1 MSSRLSRLL
10 LVVPA
15 ASGPEGVALDELARE
30 LDCSPAE
37 LQKDLDILA
46 CVGVPPFN
54 PDDLIELELR
64 DGRVYVTLPQSFD
77 RPTRLSATE
86 AAALTL
92 AGRAL
97 APDAPRVQ
105 SALEKLKKAIAPAQ
119 LPLYELLIERLGA
132 APPATA
138 DEVSALLDE
147 ACVRRR
153 EVEIHYFAGTERR
166 ARTRRVRPRAIVS
179 ANGVAY
185 LSARNESD
193 EERTYR
199 IDRISRAVLL
209 DTSFDALPEIDLAAK
224 LEALKRFSE
233 HSDLPRATVRFAPE
247 VSGAVKA
254 RHPDAQPTEAG
265 GLEVQLPWASMPWLV
280 SYVLSWGGRAV
291 VVHPP
296 EARSAVR
303 DAVEALRAAH

>member
-15 ASGPEGVALDELARE
+15 ASGPDGVALDELASA
-30 LDCSPAE
+30 LDCTPEE
-37 LQKDLDILA
+37 LEKDLDILA

-54 PDDLIELELR
+54 PDDLIELELL

-77 RPTRLSATE
+77 KPTRLSATE

-97 APDAPRVQ
+97 APDAPRVG

-132 APPATA
+132 APPAST
-138 DEVSALLDE
+138 DEVSALLDD
-147 ACVRRR
+147 ACARRR
-153 EVEIHYFAGTERR
+153 EVEIDYFAGTDRK
-166 ARTRRVRPRAIVS
+166 AGTRRVKPRTILS

-185 LSARNESD
+185 LSARNEAD

-199 IDRISRAVLL
+199 VDRISRAVLL
-209 DTSFDALPEIDLAAK
+209 DTTFAPLPEIDLAEK
-224 LEALKRFSE
+224 LEALRRFSE

-247 VSGAVKA
+247 VAGAVKA
-254 RHPDAQPTEAG
+254 RHPDAQPTDAG
-265 GLEVQLPWASMPWLV
+265 GLEVQLAWASMPWLV

-296 EARSAVR
+296 EARRAVL
-303 DAVEALRAAH
+303 DAVEAIRAAH

>member
-15 ASGPEGVALDELARE
+15 AAGPDGVSLEELANE
-30 LDCSPAE
+30 FDCTAEE
-37 LQKDLDILA
+37 LQADLSLLA

-64 DGRVYVTLPQSFD
+64 DGRVYVTLTQAFE

-86 AAALTL
+86 AAALTI

-97 APDAPRVQ
+97 APSAPSVRT
-105 SALEKLKKAIAPAQ
+105 ALEKLRSAIAPVQ
-119 LPLYELLIERLGA
+119 VPLYESLLERLSVS
-132 APPATA
+132 PPEDS
-138 DEVSALLDE
+138 DEVIATLEE
-147 ACVRRR
+147 ARERRR
-153 EVEIHYFAGTERR
+153 VVEIAYFASSDRQS
-166 ARTRRVRPRAIVS
+166 RTRRVRPRAIVS
-179 ANGVAY
+179 ADGVAY
-185 LSARNESD
+185 LSAHNEAG

-199 IDRISRAVLL
+199 VDRISRATLTEEGFEPLPPVDLAGRL
-209 DTSFDALPEIDLAAK
+209 DALR
-224 LEALKRFSE
+224 RFSE

-247 VSGAVKA
+247 VAGAVKA
-254 RHPDAQPTEAG
+254 RHPDARKLDDDW
-265 GLEVQLPWASMPWLV
+265 LEVRVAWASMPWLV

-296 EARSAVR
+296 QARSAVR
-303 DAVEALRAAH
+303 EAVEQIRLSN